1 MIDFTYILAASHS
14 GSTLLTMLLASH
26 PEVASVGETSAL
38 LWRGKSDSSTCS
50 CGAPLDACPFWATVR
65 EGMRRRG
72 VDCESPDFQTDFRL
86 PACRLTDRV
95 LRAEFQGPMLEAVR
109 DACLAVS
116 PAWRRRGPAILKANA
131 ALIEAVTELKRVR
144 VFLDSSKEPHRLK
157 FLMRIPSLH
166 VKVIQL
172 VRDGRG
178 VAASYLKRNELPL
191 RQACDEWRRSIV
203 SEEHVLRRF
212 SSDRVLRLRYEDF
225 CRDSADS
232 ARRIFGFL
240 GVNPSHSIRDFHKAD
255 HHILGNRMR
264 LSASGEIRLDEKWRS
279 TMTPESIRV
288 FEDMGGAIN
297 RRYGY
302 E

>member
-38 LWRGKSDSSTCS
+38 LWRGKSDSATCS
-50 CGAPLDACPFWATVR
+50 CGAALDACGFWASVR

-86 PACRLTDRV
+86 PACRWTDRV
-95 LRAEFQGPMLEAVR
+95 LRAEFHGPMLEMVR
-109 DACLAVS
+109 DAFLAIS
-116 PAWRRRGPAILKANA
+116 PAWRRHGPAILKANA
-131 ALIEAVTELKRVR
+131 ALIEAAVEMKGAR

-157 FLMRIPSLH
+157 FLMRIPSMN

-178 VAASYLKRNELPL
+178 VAASYLKRNEFPP

-203 SEEHVLRRF
+203 SEEHMLRRF
-212 SSDRVLRLRYEDF
+212 PSDRALRLRYEDF
-225 CRDSADS
+225 CQDVAGH
-232 ARRIFGFL
+232 ARRIFEFL
-240 GVNPSHSIRDFHKAD
+240 GVDPSHPVGGFHMAN

-279 TMTPESIRV
+279 TMRPQDLRV
-288 FEDMGGAIN
+288 FECIGGAIN

-302 E
+302 L